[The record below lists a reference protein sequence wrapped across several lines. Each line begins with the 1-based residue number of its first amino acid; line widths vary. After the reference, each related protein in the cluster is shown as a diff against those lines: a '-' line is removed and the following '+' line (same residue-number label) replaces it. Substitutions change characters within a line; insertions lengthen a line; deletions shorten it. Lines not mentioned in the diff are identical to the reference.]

1 MNGFHMEAKKNQKN
15 KKNLLILVFPMVK
28 VGILCLRNV
37 RNLVIYK
44 VEYIP
49 TCMYMLPIILFIN
62 VHSFIFNRQNLETIL
77 Y

>member
-15 KKNLLILVFPMVK
+15 KKYLLILVFPMVK

-44 VEYIP
+44 VEFIP
-49 TCMYMLPIILFIN
+49 TCMYMLPIILYIN